1 MSNKVLLVDDML
13 MFLEIQKGFLKP
25 TTIHIQCAQD
35 GIEAL
40 TLVKLDIPDLVI
52 MDLHMPKMDGAECC
66 RAIKGDPRSG
76 SIPVVMTTSAGKTE
90 DHEICRRAGCDFLLT
105 KPFERNLYLDTVRR
119 YIPELDRRE
128 KRIPVKVRARFQAF
142 RVNMTG
148 TILDLSVR
156 GGFLATDFKL
166 DEGVEVL
173 LAFSLPEDG
182 TIQIQAKGVVRWT
195 NGDTVKKK
203 SDYPQGFGLEFTAF
217 SQGSFAALQQY
228 LLQRGL

>member
-1 MSNKVLLVDDML
+1 MSKKVLLVEDML

-25 TTIHIQCAQD
+25 TTIHVQCAQD

-40 TLVKLDIPDLVI
+40 NLLELDIPDLVI

-66 RAIKGDPRSG
+66 KAIKENPRFG

-90 DHEICRRAGCDFLLT
+90 DHEVCRRAGCDFLLT
-105 KPFERNLYLDTVRR
+105 KPFERNLYLDTIRR
-119 YIPELDRRE
+119 YIPEVDRRE
-128 KRIPVKVRARFQAF
+128 KRIPVKAKVRFQAF
-142 RVNMTG
+142 HVSMTG
-148 TILDLSVR
+148 TMLDLSIR
-156 GGFLATDFKL
+156 GGFLATDFRL

-173 LAFSLPEDG
+173 LAVPLSEDG
-182 TIQIQAKGVVRWT
+182 TTHFQAKGVVRWK
-195 NGDTVKKK
+195 NGETGKIK

-217 SQGSFAALQQY
+217 SPGSFAALQQY